1 MDVVVIGAGLAGLAA
16 ATALARSG
24 ARRVRV
30 LERAP
35 HLREFGGGIQLS
47 PNAVKA
53 LRAVGVGEAALAAA
67 FRPRSARLIDG
78 RSGRILFEAPLG
90 EASETLHGAPY
101 LHMHRG
107 DLMAALALAARNN
120 GVEILLDAEA
130 TGLENRSGEVR
141 IALARG
147 VAIEAE
153 LAVLADGIGSRLLG
167 HVDPLASGRPS
178 GLVAWRGLAP
188 VEALTGGTD
197 VSAMRVA
204 PCTNVWVGPGR
215 HLVAY
220 YVRGGKLLS
229 FVAVAEAG
237 LLPAAGKGPA
247 DPPQTASAAP
257 SWDMAGDVEPLR
269 RAFADFTPSARA
281 VLAAARECTAW
292 PLVERGVAEHWS
304 AGRVTALG
312 DAVHAM
318 APFMA
323 QGAAMAF
330 EDAVVLVHCIAPLL
344 RLSAPVESALL
355 GPALAR
361 YEALRRDRVCRVHA
375 VSWANRRLFHAA
387 GAGKFLRHGA
397 LRLVQAVAPEL
408 SARGLSWLYGHDAAV
423 HAARQTSPMQPHD
436 SAPGRS

>member
-1 MDVVVIGAGLAGLAA
+1 MDIVVIGAGLAGLSAA
-16 ATALARSG
+16 SALMRAG

-53 LRAVGVGEAALAAA
+53 LRAIGADDAVLAAA

-90 EASETLHGAPY
+90 ETSVTLYGAPY

-107 DLMAALALAARNN
+107 DLIVALAGVAKEAGAEIIVNAEVVRLETCADGVRLELAQGA
-120 GVEILLDAEA
+120 
-130 TGLENRSGEVR
+130 
-141 IALARG
+141 
-147 VAIEAE
+147 AIEAD
-153 LAVLADGIGSRLLG
+153 LVVLADGIGSRLLG
-167 HVDPLASGRPS
+167 HVDPLPRGRPS

-188 VEALTGGTD
+188 VEALSPGQGD
-197 VSAMRVA
+197 PFAGVA
-204 PCTNVWVGPGR
+204 PCANVWIGPGR

-229 FVAVAEAG
+229 FVAVAEHG
-237 LLPAAGKGPA
+237 FLPAPGNIPAGISLRATPLWEK
-247 DPPQTASAAP
+247 
-257 SWDMAGDVEPLR
+257 AGDVEPLR

-281 VLAAARECTAW
+281 VLAAARECSAW
-292 PLVERGVAEHWS
+292 PLVERGVADHWS

-330 EDAVVLVHCIAPLL
+330 EDAAVLAFCLAPVF
-344 RLSAPVESALL
+344 RKRETVALSALEPALL
-355 GPALAR
+355 Q
-361 YEALRRDRVCRVHA
+361 YESLRQDRVRRVHRT
-375 VSWANRRLFHAA
+375 SWANRGLFHA
-387 GAGKFLRHGA
+387 GGPGKFLRHGT
-397 LRLVQAVAPEL
+397 LRLARALAPEF
-408 SARGLSWLYGHDAAV
+408 SARGLSWLYGHDAAA
-423 HAARQTSPMQPHD
+423 HAAQ
-436 SAPGRS
+436 